1 MSVKVRASGFKTLLV
16 KLDKIGVCPPSP
28 TNRRTLQRQDFCR
41 AMLLSHQ
48 SNLMRISGLFALLGL
63 LVGAS
68 RIASAAELTNA
79 AARRTALDSITVSD
93 LRTHLDFLAD
103 DALQGRG
110 AATTGGRAAGSY
122 LIQQLQALGIA
133 PGVGNKRYDQ
143 PFDGNM
149 RNIIGL
155 IPGSDPEL
163 KNEYII
169 VGAHYDHV
177 GLGSS
182 SNSNGP
188 IGYIHNGADDN
199 ASGTAALLELA
210 QAIKALPVAPK
221 RSIIFAFWDG
231 EEINLLGSKHWL
243 RQPTIDLKKLK
254 ASINMDMVGRL
265 RKDKVEVYGTRTAAG
280 WRNLVSQANQSDPL
294 RLEYTWV
301 MKADS
306 DHHPFFDAKIPVIM
320 LHTGLHDQY
329 HRPSDD
335 VGTLNIPG
343 IERVSK
349 LLFEITLRLADE
361 LPIGAFRPTS
371 RLETPSLRVQRE
383 SAMPTLPARFGVR
396 WSDKKSEQPG
406 LEVVDVTPR
415 GPAAL
420 GGLRVGDRMLELDG
434 QAISDGDQF
443 RQLILAA
450 PKNVTLTVQRAGEEE
465 PRDLSVKLSGDPI
478 RWGLTWR
485 EDDAEPGILFLQ
497 RVIDGSP
504 AAQAGMKVGDR
515 IISVNGQPFANQAE
529 FDKYLAAEELVLQL
543 EFEGKIRNV
552 TVKALKYSATGNP

>member
-1 MSVKVRASGFKTLLV
+1 MRNFGLFVLLSLLASL
-16 KLDKIGVCPPSP
+16 C
-28 TNRRTLQRQDFCR
+28 NTLQ
-41 AMLLSHQ
+41 ATE
-48 SNLMRISGLFALLGL
+48 
-63 LVGAS
+63 LVN
-68 RIASAAELTNA
+68 NA
-79 AARRTALDSITVSD
+79 AARRTALESINVKD
-93 LRTHLDFLAD
+93 LHTHLDFLAD
-103 DALQGRG
+103 DTLQGRG
-110 AATTGGRAAGSY
+110 AGTSGGRAASSY
-122 LIQQLQALGIA
+122 LIQQLQALRIEPGA
-133 PGVGNKRYDQ
+133 PNKRYDQ

-149 RNIIGL
+149 RNILGL

-169 VGAHYDHV
+169 IGAHYDHV
-177 GLGSS
+177 GLGNS

-210 QAIKALPVAPK
+210 QAIKTLPHAPK
-221 RSIIFAFWDG
+221 RSILIAFWDG

-243 RQPTIDLKKLK
+243 RNPTVDLKKLK

-280 WRNLVSQANQSDPL
+280 WRNLVSQANQTAPL

-320 LHTGLHDQY
+320 LHTGLHDNY

-349 LLFEITLRLADE
+349 LLFEITLKLADE
-361 LPIGAFRPTS
+361 LPISGFREVS
-371 RLETPSLRVQRE
+371 RRETPDLRVHRE
-383 SAMPTLPARFGVR
+383 RALPTLPARFGVR
-396 WSDKKSEQPG
+396 WSDKKSALPG

-415 GPAAL
+415 GPAAIA
-420 GGLRVGDRMLELDG
+420 GLRIGDRLLELDG
-434 QAISDGDQF
+434 QAISDGEQF
-443 RQLILAA
+443 RQWILAA
-450 PKNVTLTVQRAGEEE
+450 PSNVTFRIKRQGEDE
-465 PRDLSVKLSGDPI
+465 PRELPVKLGGDPI

-485 EDDAEPGILFLQ
+485 EDDAEPGVLFLQ
-497 RVIDGSP
+497 RVIDNSP
-504 AAQAGMKVGDR
+504 AAKAGLKVGDR
-515 IISVNGQPFANQAE
+515 IVSVNGQGFANQME
-529 FDKYLAAEELVLQL
+529 FDKFLDADELVLQL
-543 EFEGKIRNV
+543 EFEGITRDV
-552 TVKALKYSATGNP
+552 PVKALNYPMRVKQ